1 MVGCGWKRKATKGL
15 VEGAE
20 ENTSMLLHGVYFCK
34 ENANHARYYWQL
46 YFNNTK
52 LSVMPVHVFTLLS
65 SRYGK
70 SDASLMSF
78 CTDLFSS
85 NLTICDV
92 L

>member
-1 MVGCGWKRKATKGL
+1 MILQQAIWWAVVGSGRPRSGL

-52 LSVMPVHVFTLLS
+52 LSVMLVHVFTLLS

-85 NLTICDV
+85 N
-92 L
+92 